1 MNLPPPVPRTH
12 KHTRRITCEGYRRDD
27 GLWDIDARI
36 VDTKTYRYIEPDR
49 GSRAIG
55 EPVHDMSV
63 RLTSDDAMIVRDI
76 VVVFSS
82 NPYAACL
89 GAAPNF
95 KGLIGAKV
103 GLGTDGMTQD
113 LFLGVRTLPLAHRL
127 VGNHP
132 QSFGWGE
139 VYQLAFLNNPQIA
152 ERFFGQPLGRL
163 AVGLAAD
170 LMVLDYDPPTPL
182 TGGNFLG
189 HLLFGMGVAP
199 VHSTMVAGRF
209 VMREGRVL
217 GVNEEEVFARTREL
231 AQKLWKRW

>member
-36 VDTKTYRYIEPDR
+36 VDTKTYRYTEPDR

-63 RLTSDDAMIVRDI
+63 RLTIDDAMIVRDI

-103 GLGTDGMTQD
+103 GLGWRKAVQACVGGTNGCTHVREL
-113 LFLGVRTLPLAHRL
+113 LFPMATVAFQTM
-127 VGNHP
+127 
-132 QSFGWGE
+132 SGW
-139 VYQLAFLNNPQIA
+139 
-152 ERFFGQPLGRL
+152 
-163 AVGLAAD
+163 AAD
-170 LMVLDYDPPTPL
+170 DDESPD
-182 TGGNFLG
+182 GR
-189 HLLFGMGVAP
+189 ADKA
-199 VHSTMVAGRF
+199 SERAAGRASDGSDAAS
-209 VMREGRVL
+209 RAEGERGAPRGPSGGDDRKPYFIDGCKAWASTGDV
-217 GVNEEEVFARTREL
+217 VARFHPRFHRP
-231 AQKLWKRW
+231 AGG